1 MILQSVTYNCFGIS
15 FCDGRLRLLPSWI
28 CKGGVE
34 SNVWELKVICRFSWP
49 IFNATLYSSCSI
61 FSHLVGSILWIHSLK
76 VLEQRLICKCDA
88 SLLGWT
94 RNGHLFWKM
103 LSKKAKLVE
112 KKKKYQCVA
121 YAVLISLEYV
131 ENWSGNTRFWFINKN
146 KLQRW
151 KKAMYIYVKHPTN
164 ICYWSIILINAQ
176 TLATVVIYFVHA
188 KYQTV

>member
-1 MILQSVTYNCFGIS
+1 MWC
-15 FCDGRLRLLPSWI
+15 RPSWVNQ
-28 CKGGVE
+28 KW
-34 SNVWELKVICRFSWP
+34 S
-49 IFNATLYSSCSI
+49 
-61 FSHLVGSILWIHSLK
+61 
-76 VLEQRLICKCDA
+76 
-88 SLLGWT
+88 SLLK
-94 RNGHLFWKM
+94 NVI
-103 LSKKAKLVE
+103 KKGKISGKKE
-112 KKKKYQCVA
+112 KISQGVA

-188 KYQTV
+188 KYQTVQMHMLQCKVLLIIISYIWSKDVSVFLNNKQLFMKSQK